1 VEVEDYGNASP
12 QQTDDM
18 WRERRAQP
26 VATLE
31 IVGERPQFGPIK
43 LPAGERSSGRLRR
56 AQTSGNVPDK
66 HGGAKSGKL
75 KPCSP

>member
-1 VEVEDYGNASP
+1 VEVEDDRNASP

-18 WRERRAQP
+18 RRERRARP

-56 AQTSGNVPDK
+56 AQTSGNVPHK
-66 HGGAKSGKL
+66 HRGAKSGNA
-75 KPCSP
+75 CSP